1 MARYTK
7 NHCPVCEQAFTDAD
21 DIVVCPECGTPY
33 HRECWKKVGACI
45 HEAEHAAGFEW
56 KPDAEP
62 ADEAAAAR
70 HLAVCPNCGNHN
82 EPGAVKCSHC
92 GVPLNAAPRSEP
104 PQNAPIYAR
113 GTMDTPDITRVELK
127 PTDCIDGIQAQD
139 WATYTGHSALYYLMQ
154 FFRMEKTGKKIT
166 LCFSAFLLGPIY
178 FFYRKM
184 WKQGILMA
192 LVQLLLYTPL
202 ALLVLQQYNPAVLGG
217 VLAGAAWLETAVLVC
232 DILWCA
238 YKVFMGLSAVAW
250 YQKTAKRNIEAI
262 CARCPDEPTRSRE
275 LAQHGGTSILLVVL
289 YFGVSALLTVGFM
302 YLAGPAFVRY
312 VFATYGVSL

>member
-1 MARYTK
+1 MARYTN

-33 HRECWKKVGACI
+33 HRECWKKVGACV

-56 KPDAEP
+56 KPDADP
-62 ADEAAAAR
+62 ADEADTAR
-70 HLAVCPNCGNHN
+70 HLAVCPNCGSHN

-92 GVPLNAAPRSEP
+92 GVPLNAAPRTE

-113 GTMDTPDITRVELK
+113 GTMDAPDITRVELK

-139 WATYTGHSALYYLMQ
+139 WATFTGHSALYYLMQ
-154 FFRMEKTGKKIT
+154 FFRMEKTGRKIT
-166 LCFSAFLLGPIY
+166 FCFSAFLLGPVY

-184 WKQGILMA
+184 WKQGIAMA
-192 LVQLLLYTPL
+192 LVQLVLYMPL
-202 ALLVLQQYNPAVLGG
+202 ALLVLQQYNPAMLGG
-217 VLAGAAWLETAVLVC
+217 VLTGAAWLEPAAFAC

-238 YKVFMGLSAVAW
+238 FKVFMGLSAVAW
-250 YQKTAKRNIEAI
+250 YQKTAKRRIEDI
-262 CARCPDEPTRSRE
+262 CARYPDEQDRARE
-275 LAQHGGTSILLVVL
+275 LAQQGGTSILLVVL
-289 YFGVSALLTVGFM
+289 YCGITALMTVGFM

-312 VFATYGVSL
+312 LFASYGMSL

>member
-1 MARYTK
+1 MARYTN

-21 DIVVCPECGTPY
+21 DIVVCPKCGTPY
-33 HRECWKKVGACI
+33 HRECWKKVGACV

-56 KPDAEP
+56 KPDADP
-62 ADEAAAAR
+62 ADEADTAR
-70 HLAVCPNCGNHN
+70 HLAVCPNCGSHN

-92 GVPLNAAPRSEP
+92 GVPLNAAPRTE

-113 GTMDTPDITRVELK
+113 GTMDAPDITRVELK

-139 WATYTGHSALYYLMQ
+139 WALYYLMQ
-154 FFRMEKTGKKIT
+154 FFRMEKTGRKIT
-166 LCFSAFLLGPIY
+166 FCFSAFLLGPVY

-184 WKQGILMA
+184 WKQGIAMA
-192 LVQLLLYTPL
+192 LVQLVLYMPL

-217 VLAGAAWLETAVLVC
+217 LLTGAAWLEPAAFAC

-238 YKVFMGLSAVAW
+238 FKVFMGLSAVAW
-250 YQKTAKRNIEAI
+250 YQKTAKRRIEDI
-262 CARCPDEPTRSRE
+262 CARYPDEQDRARE
-275 LAQHGGTSILLVVL
+275 LAQQGGTSILLVVL
-289 YFGVSALLTVGFM
+289 YYGITALMTVGFM

-312 VFATYGVSL
+312 LFASYGMSL

>member
-1 MARYTK
+1 M
-7 NHCPVCEQAFTDAD
+7 
-21 DIVVCPECGTPY
+21 
-33 HRECWKKVGACI
+33 
-45 HEAEHAAGFEW
+45 
-56 KPDAEP
+56 
-62 ADEAAAAR
+62 
-70 HLAVCPNCGNHN
+70 AVCPNCGNHN

-92 GVPLNAAPRSEP
+92 GVPLNAAPRTE

-113 GTMDTPDITRVELK
+113 GTMDAPDITRVELK

-139 WATYTGHSALYYLMQ
+139 WATFTGRSALYYLMQ

-184 WKQGILMA
+184 WKQGIVLA
-192 LVQLLLYTPL
+192 LVQLVLYTPL

-217 VLAGAAWLETAVLVC
+217 MLTGAAWLEPAAFAC

-238 YKVFMGLSAVAW
+238 FKVFMGLSAVAW
-250 YQKTAKRNIEAI
+250 YQKTAKRRIEGI
-262 CARCPDEPTRSRE
+262 YARYPDEQDRARE
-275 LAQHGGTSILLVVL
+275 LAQQGGTSFLMVVL
-289 YFGVSALLTVGFM
+289 YYGITALLTVGFM

-312 VFATYGVSL
+312 LFASYGMSL

>member
-1 MARYTK
+1 MARYTN

-33 HRECWKKVGACI
+33 HRECWKKVGACV

-56 KPDAEP
+56 KPDADP
-62 ADEAAAAR
+62 ADEADTAR
-70 HLAVCPNCGNHN
+70 HLAVCPNCGSHN

-92 GVPLNAAPRSEP
+92 GVPLNAAPRTE

-113 GTMDTPDITRVELK
+113 GTMDAPDITRVELK

-139 WATYTGHSALYYLMQ
+139 WAAFTGHSALYYLMQ
-154 FFRMEKTGKKIT
+154 FFRMEKTGRKIT
-166 LCFSAFLLGPIY
+166 FCFSAFLLGPVY

-184 WKQGILMA
+184 WKQGIAMA
-192 LVQLLLYTPL
+192 LVQLVLYMPL

-217 VLAGAAWLETAVLVC
+217 VLTGAAWLEPAAFAC

-238 YKVFMGLSAVAW
+238 FKVFMGLSAVAW
-250 YQKTAKRNIEAI
+250 YQKTAKRRIEDI
-262 CARCPDEPTRSRE
+262 CARCPDEQDRARE
-275 LAQHGGTSILLVVL
+275 LALQGGTSILLVVL
-289 YFGVSALLTVGFM
+289 YYGITALMTVGFM

-312 VFATYGVSL
+312 LFASYGMSL

>member
-1 MARYTK
+1 MARYTN

-33 HRECWKKVGACI
+33 HRECWKKVGACV

-62 ADEAAAAR
+62 ADEAETAR
-70 HLAVCPNCGNHN
+70 HLAVCPNCGSHN

-92 GVPLNAAPRSEP
+92 GVPLNAAPRTE

-113 GTMDTPDITRVELK
+113 GTMDAPDITRVELK

-139 WATYTGHSALYYLMQ
+139 WAAFTGHSALYYLMQ
-154 FFRMEKTGKKIT
+154 FFRMEKTGRKIT
-166 LCFSAFLLGPIY
+166 FCFSAFLLGPVY

-184 WKQGILMA
+184 WKQGIAMA
-192 LVQLLLYTPL
+192 LVQLVLYTPL

-217 VLAGAAWLETAVLVC
+217 MLTGAAWLEPAVFVC

-238 YKVFMGLSAVAW
+238 VKVFMGLSAVAW
-250 YQKTAKRNIEAI
+250 YQKTAKCRIADI
-262 CARCPDEPTRSRE
+262 CARYPDEQERARE
-275 LAQHGGTSILLVVL
+275 LSQQGGTSILLVVL
-289 YFGVSALLTVGFM
+289 YYGITALMTVGFM

-312 VFATYGVSL
+312 LFASYGMSL

>member
-1 MARYTK
+1 MARYTN

-33 HRECWKKVGACI
+33 HRECWKKVGACV
-45 HEAEHAAGFEW
+45 HETEHAAGFEW

-62 ADEAAAAR
+62 ADEAENAR
-70 HLAVCPNCGNHN
+70 HLAVCPNCGSHN

-92 GVPLNAAPRSEP
+92 GVPLNAAPRTE

-113 GTMDTPDITRVELK
+113 GTMDAPDITRVELK
-127 PTDCIDGIQAQD
+127 PTDYIDGIQAQD
-139 WATYTGHSALYYLMQ
+139 WAAFTGHSALYYLMQ
-154 FFRMEKTGKKIT
+154 FFRMEKTGRKIT
-166 LCFSAFLLGPIY
+166 FCFSAFLLGPVY

-184 WKQGILMA
+184 WKQGIAMA
-192 LVQLLLYTPL
+192 LVQLVLYMPL

-217 VLAGAAWLETAVLVC
+217 VLTGAAWLEPAAFAC

-238 YKVFMGLSAVAW
+238 FKVFMGLSAVAW
-250 YQKTAKRNIEAI
+250 YQKTAKRRIEDI
-262 CARCPDEPTRSRE
+262 CARCPDEQDRARE
-275 LAQHGGTSILLVVL
+275 LAQQGGTSILLVVL
-289 YFGVSALLTVGFM
+289 YYGITALMTVGFM

-312 VFATYGVSL
+312 VFASYGMSL

>member
-1 MARYTK
+1 MARYTN

-33 HRECWKKVGACI
+33 HRECWKKVGACV

-62 ADEAAAAR
+62 ADEADTAR

-92 GVPLNAAPRSEP
+92 GVPLNAAPRTE

-113 GTMDTPDITRVELK
+113 GTMDAPDITRVELK

-139 WATYTGHSALYYLMQ
+139 WATFTGRSALYYLMQ

-184 WKQGILMA
+184 WKQGIVLA
-192 LVQLLLYTPL
+192 LVQLVLYTPL

-217 VLAGAAWLETAVLVC
+217 MLTGAAWLEPA
-232 DILWCA
+232 A
-238 YKVFMGLSAVAW
+238 FKVFMGLSAVAW
-250 YQKTAKRNIEAI
+250 YQKTAKRRIEGI
-262 CARCPDEPTRSRE
+262 YARYPDEQDRARE
-275 LAQHGGTSILLVVL
+275 LAQQGGTSFLLVVL
-289 YFGVSALLTVGFM
+289 YYGITALLTVGFM

-312 VFATYGVSL
+312 LFASCGMSL

>member
-1 MARYTK
+1 MARYTN

-33 HRECWKKVGACI
+33 HRECWKKVGACV

-56 KPDAEP
+56 KPDADP
-62 ADEAAAAR
+62 ADEAETAR
-70 HLAVCPNCGNHN
+70 HLAVCPNCGSHN

-92 GVPLNAAPRSEP
+92 GVPLNAAPRTE

-113 GTMDTPDITRVELK
+113 GTMDAPDITRVELK

-139 WATYTGHSALYYLMQ
+139 WATFAGRSALYYLMQ
-154 FFRMEKTGKKIT
+154 FFRMEKTGRKIT
-166 LCFSAFLLGPIY
+166 FCFSAFLLPPVY
-178 FFYRKM
+178 FLYRKM
-184 WKQGILMA
+184 WKQGLVLA
-192 LVQLLLYTPL
+192 LVQLALNTPL

-217 VLAGAAWLETAVLVC
+217 MLTGAAWLEPAVFVC

-238 YKVFMGLSAVAW
+238 VKVFMGLSAVAW
-250 YQKTAKRNIEAI
+250 YQKTAKRRIEDI
-262 CARCPDEPTRSRE
+262 CARYPDEQERARE
-275 LAQHGGTSILLVVL
+275 LAQQGGTSFLLVVL
-289 YFGVSALLTVGFM
+289 YYGITALMTVGFM

-312 VFATYGVSL
+312 LFASYGMSL